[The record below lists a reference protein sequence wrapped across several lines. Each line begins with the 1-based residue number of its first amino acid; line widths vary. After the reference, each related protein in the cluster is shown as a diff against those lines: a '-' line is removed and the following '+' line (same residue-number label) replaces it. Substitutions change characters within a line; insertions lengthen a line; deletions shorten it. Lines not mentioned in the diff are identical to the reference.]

1 MTVHLARIDA
11 ALLAMRRLWA
21 PTTSG
26 RAARDAAP
34 SVDLSTV
41 LLVHTVGDC
50 NDSDVTVT
58 EAAERLGVAAATASR
73 LCDRAVEGG
82 YLDKRPIVGDGR
94 RRALALTEAGRRL
107 RRESEAFRH
116 EYLARTLSGWTPE
129 DIDTFT
135 TLLSRFAN
143 AVAEHP
149 PVASTP
155 PRTTE
160 GVSS

>member
-1 MTVHLARIDA
+1 MNEYLARIDG

-26 RAARDAAP
+26 RTARDAAP

-41 LLVHTVGDC
+41 LLVHTVGED
-50 NDSDVTVT
+50 DETGLTVS

-82 YLDKRPIVGDGR
+82 YLDKGPIAGDGR
-94 RRALALTEAGRRL
+94 RRVLTLTEEGRRL
-107 RRESEAFRH
+107 RQESEAFRFA
-116 EYLARTLSGWTPE
+116 YLGRTLAGWTFE
-129 DIDTFT
+129 DIHTFT
-135 TLLSRFAN
+135 TLLSRFAH

-149 PVASTP
+149 PVAPAP

-160 GVSS
+160 GASS